1 LAQLVLQARLELL
14 DLVKLELLDLSEAQ
28 ARLAREHKVA
38 QAQLALEI
46 KAQQDSKAQ
55 LEIPE
60 QPE

>member
-1 LAQLVLQARLELL
+1 
-14 DLVKLELLDLSEAQ
+14 LVKLELLDLSEAQ